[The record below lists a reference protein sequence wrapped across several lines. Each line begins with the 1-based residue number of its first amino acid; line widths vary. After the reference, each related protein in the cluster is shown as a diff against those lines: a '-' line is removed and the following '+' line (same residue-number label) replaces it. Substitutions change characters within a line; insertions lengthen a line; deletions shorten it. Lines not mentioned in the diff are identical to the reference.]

1 MVNVV
6 SLSPQ
11 FQFQPK
17 HIPPPKNLL
26 KTCLYVF
33 VGFSRDMLY
42 PKSSDFFQIPK
53 RQRIASSQL
62 YLNVQVPPEEPPVG
76 IYIVNIADV
85 SYFHSILK
93 KVHDIS
99 ELYLGIFFNIYFF
112 KKYLSPK
119 SRLLQPEKIFKRN
132 DIQLRPSQEE
142 VLPW

>member
-1 MVNVV
+1 
-6 SLSPQ
+6 
-11 FQFQPK
+11 
-17 HIPPPKNLL
+17 
-26 KTCLYVF
+26 
-33 VGFSRDMLY
+33 MLY